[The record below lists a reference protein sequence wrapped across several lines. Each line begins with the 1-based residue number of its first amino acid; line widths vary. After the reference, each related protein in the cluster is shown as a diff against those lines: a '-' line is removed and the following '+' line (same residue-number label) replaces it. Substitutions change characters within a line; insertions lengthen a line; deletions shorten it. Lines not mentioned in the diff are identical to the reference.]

1 MPTAIVLLKVDHA
14 KVTGTAEALLDLPDV
29 AEVYSVS
36 GRYDLMVIIKS
47 PSVEKIEYV
56 ITDHLLKVGGIVDSE
71 TMFAFRS
78 FDKRE
83 GGRSVGVD

>member
-29 AEVYSVS
+29 AEVYSIS

-47 PSVEKIEYV
+47 PSVEKIESV
-56 ITDHLLKVGGIVDSE
+56 ITDHLLKVGGIIDSE

-83 GGRSVGVD
+83 AGRAIGVD